1 MATDQGQIYV
11 VRAVVVGLIAMTRD
25 EVGQVCMGTV
35 VVSVVSMTTVVR
47 GVRLIA
53 AHFVGFVPLTL
64 LIDSLIVMT
73 TD

>member
-1 MATDQGQIYV
+1 MGLVALATDDAGQI
-11 VRAVVVGLIAMTRD
+11 
-25 EVGQVCMGTV
+25 CMATV